1 MLLARCLFSVGTPEQ
16 STVWLSPFISHQLA
30 GGESLGTCVLSQ
42 SWQGPFRVAGQVW
55 TVVLSLGEGH
65 MPRAPWS
72 ADSIPRWVVVAV
84 LASMNLPYRPGG
96 PGKPPPEDSI

>member
-1 MLLARCLFSVGTPEQ
+1 MVALEQ
-16 STVWLSPFISHQLA
+16 ATDWLSPFIPHQLT

-42 SWQGPFRVAGQVW
+42 SWQGPFHVAGQMW
-55 TVVLSLGEGH
+55 TVVLGHREGH
-65 MPRAPWS
+65 VPRAPWS
-72 ADSIPRWVVVAV
+72 ADSIPRWAVFAV